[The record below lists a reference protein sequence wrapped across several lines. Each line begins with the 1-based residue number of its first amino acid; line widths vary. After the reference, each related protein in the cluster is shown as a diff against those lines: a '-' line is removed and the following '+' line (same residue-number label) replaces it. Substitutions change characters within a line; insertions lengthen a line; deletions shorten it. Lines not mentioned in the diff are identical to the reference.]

1 MLILTRNEGDNLR
14 VGDDIKITVLRLS
27 GSQIKLGV
35 EAPEHITVYREEIY
49 TRIQED
55 NINHD
60 ND

>member
-55 NINHD
+55 NIKHD